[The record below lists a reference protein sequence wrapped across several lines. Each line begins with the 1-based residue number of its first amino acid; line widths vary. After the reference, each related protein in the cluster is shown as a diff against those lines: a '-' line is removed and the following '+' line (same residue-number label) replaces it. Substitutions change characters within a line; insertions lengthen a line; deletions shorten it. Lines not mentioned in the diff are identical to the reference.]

1 MAATHDTVETSDQR
15 EMGSGRPLQP
25 RTFKG
30 QPNDMTTFAGSWD
43 VTIETPIGKMAAVFD
58 ISEENGLISGTA
70 RSGDEVVEI
79 REAVADGDRL
89 TWVQNVQK
97 PMKLTLKFDVVVD
110 GDSMTGTS
118 KAAIFPASK
127 LYGTRSS

>member
-1 MAATHDTVETSDQR
+1 
-15 EMGSGRPLQP
+15 
-25 RTFKG
+25 
-30 QPNDMTTFAGSWD
+30 MTTFAGSWN
-43 VTIETPIGKMAAVFD
+43 VTIDTPIGKMAAVFD
-58 ISEENGLISGTA
+58 ISEVDGVITGMA
-70 RSGDEVVEI
+70 RSGDEEVEI

-89 TWVQNVQK
+89 TWLQNVQK

>member
-1 MAATHDTVETSDQR
+1 
-15 EMGSGRPLQP
+15 
-25 RTFKG
+25 
-30 QPNDMTTFAGSWD
+30 MTTFVGSWD